1 MERMIRQAPI
11 QPSAGTITD
20 LYAVPS
26 GFESIIA
33 SIIVCNIDD
42 TNSATFKIRKALD
55 GAANAASQAGWDDAE
70 LGPNETMVISPAYTL
85 GGADKIRCS
94 SSTGT
99 VTFDA
104 NGTEVN

>member
-11 QPSAGTITD
+11 MPSSGVMTD

-26 GFESIIA
+26 GFESVIA
-33 SIIVCNIDD
+33 SIIVCNTDD
-42 TNSATFKIRKALD
+42 SNSASFKIRKALD
-55 GAANAASQAGWDDAE
+55 GATDATNQAGWDDAE
-70 LGPNETMVISPAYTL
+70 LGPNETIVISPAYTL

-99 VTFDA
+99 VVFDA